1 MNRRGF
7 TLIEVL
13 VALVILLIG
22 LLAVIQLSLA
32 YINANTFNHMM
43 SEATILAQEKME
55 ELRSYARSD
64 RADRYSALDFD
75 YLTSTETDFT
85 SFAEKDLSGTVKEP
99 LLIVDGLLSGGNGG
113 TNKVAPWNP
122 AYGETDAKPDYFVLY
137 DDGAHE
143 DGGSGDGVYGT
154 TWDEEVLGPAG
165 TTAFTVTTAWT
176 IEPLAADYAELT
188 VTSKFTDRTGT
199 ERSVTFVSLVNR
211 RQ

>member
-1 MNRRGF
+1 MNRKGF

-13 VALVILLIG
+13 ISLVILLIG

-85 SFAEKDLSGTVKEP
+85 SFAQKDISGTVKEP
-99 LLIVDGLLSGGNGG
+99 LLIVDGMLSGGKGG
-113 TNKVAPWNP
+113 ASKVAPWNP
-122 AYGETDAKPDYFVLY
+122 DYGEADAKPDYFVMY
-137 DDGAHE
+137 DDGGHE
-143 DGGSGDGVYGT
+143 DGGSGDGVFGA

-165 TTAFTVTTAWT
+165 TTAFVVTTAWT
-176 IEPLAADYAELT
+176 VEPIGVDYAELT
-188 VTSKFTDRTGT
+188 VTSKFIDRTGT